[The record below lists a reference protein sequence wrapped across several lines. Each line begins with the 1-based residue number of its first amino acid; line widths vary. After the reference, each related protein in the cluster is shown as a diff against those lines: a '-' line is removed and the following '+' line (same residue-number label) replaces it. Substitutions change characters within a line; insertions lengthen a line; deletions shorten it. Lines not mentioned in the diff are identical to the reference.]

1 MTGPRPGLLAPC
13 CLLAIAL
20 LVGPPDVRA
29 QNAPAAGTVVGR
41 VTDARTA
48 RGLVAATIAVEG
60 SPLGATTD
68 NDGRYRIANVSAG
81 DHVIRA
87 RRLGYTAAAQS
98 VSVAAGQEVTAD
110 FALQFAAVPLDAI
123 VVTGTPGGEQWRAIG
138 NAISTI
144 DASEALQRSAAPNL
158 ATLLEGRAAGVIV
171 TPGTGRVGAGPTIQI
186 RGRSSLSLS
195 NEPLLYVDGVRVNDA
210 VNTGPPGSNAP
221 GGLSLGSQ
229 NSQVASRLNDIDPD
243 DIDRIEVI
251 KGPAAATI
259 YGTEAARGV
268 IQVITKRGAAGR
280 TQWTAKVQEG
290 AQWFGNPDGRIPLNY
305 ARDTATGQPVAWH
318 PLQQEEARGTPIFHT
333 GRTQSYNLGVSG
345 GRDALT
351 YYVAGTF
358 TDDDGIE
365 PNNYGRAFSGH
376 ANLDIAPSDKLRLS
390 VSSHYV
396 RDAAHLGA
404 DGGLSPL
411 LNMSVGHILR
421 FPRTRGFVFTP
432 PEVPEQLYDNVQ
444 DINRYTAGVTVQH
457 RPLRWFA
464 HRLVVG
470 VDFTS
475 EDSRSLE
482 RYAPPD
488 LRPYL
493 AQFGSSVADGR
504 IGQKLRNDTYFTGDY
519 SGTATVQLTP
529 TLSSASSV
537 GGQFTR
543 KEFKNSFLAGNVFPA
558 PGVETVSGATVTG
571 APSESLLVNTTIGVY
586 AQQRFGWN
594 DRLFVTG
601 AVRVDNNSAFGDNFD
616 LVTYPKVSA
625 TWVPSEEPFWSGVSH
640 VVNTLKLRSA
650 FGQSGEQPNI
660 GSALRTVVNAP
671 RANGTPGVTTGNY
684 GNPDLK
690 PERGSEL
697 EVGFEAGL
705 FDRLALDF
713 TYFTKRT
720 KDAILSRDLPPSGG
734 FSGTQYLN
742 IGETSNHGV
751 ELQARLQALVRESF
765 SWEISGSVST
775 NTDGIEDLGGA
786 TLSGT
791 TVKNVQ
797 GYPINGLWTKRI
809 ASADRDATTNAITNI
824 LCVAGPGGGAPV
836 PCSQALAVFIGTST
850 PKVIGSVAN
859 TLTLGRRVTLY
870 GLVDFKRGH
879 KILNANDA
887 NRCAF
892 GVCEAQF
899 FPEKYST
906 AYLAAIQPSSISA
919 GVLEP
924 FIQDASFVKLRE
936 VSLTYNLPE
945 RWLGR
950 AGVSGASVTLAG
962 RNLVTWSPYNGIDP
976 EVQYQG
982 TTPQDQALTPALT
995 QFVAT
1000 LNLRF

>member
-1 MTGPRPGLLAPC
+1 MTRPRLPLVSPSC

-20 LVGPPDVRA
+20 LVWAPRLRA
-29 QNAPAAGTVVGR
+29 QTAATGTIAGR

-48 RGLVAATIAVEG
+48 RGLVAATVEVDG
-60 SPLGATTD
+60 ARRGATTD
-68 NDGRYRIANVSAG
+68 AEGRYRIASVPAG
-81 DHVIRA
+81 DHVIRV
-87 RRLGYTAAAQS
+87 RRLGYASAQQS
-98 VSVAAGQEVTAD
+98 VTLAEGQEATAD

-123 VVTGTPGGEQWRAIG
+123 VITGTPGGEQWRAIG
-138 NAISTI
+138 NAMSSI

-158 ATLLEGRAAGVIV
+158 AALLEARAPGVIV

-186 RGRSSLSLS
+186 RGRSTLSLS
-195 NEPLLYVDGVRVNDA
+195 NEPLLYVDGVRVNNA
-210 VNTGPPGSNAP
+210 VNTGPPGSTAP

-229 NSQVASRLNDIDPD
+229 NSQVAARLNDIDPD
-243 DIDRIEVI
+243 DIERIEII

-268 IQVITKRGAAGR
+268 IQVITKRGASGR
-280 TQWTAKVQEG
+280 TQWTAKVEEG
-290 AQWFGNPDGRIPLNY
+290 AIWFGNPEGRIPLNY
-305 ARDTATGQPVAWH
+305 AIDPGTGQPVAWH
-318 PLQQEEARGTPIFHT
+318 PIEQEQARGTPIFHT
-333 GRTQSYNLGVSG
+333 GHTQSYNLGLSG
-345 GRDALT
+345 GRDALS

-365 PNNYGRAFSGH
+365 PNNSGRSFSGH
-376 ANLDIAPSDKLRLS
+376 ANLDIAPSDKLR
-390 VSSHYV
+390 VSASTHYF
-396 RDAAHLGA
+396 RNAAHLGA

-411 LNMSVGHILR
+411 LDMSIGHILNN
-421 FPRTRGFVFTP
+421 PSTRGFVFAP
-432 PEVPEQLYDNVQ
+432 PEVPQRLYDNMQ
-444 DINRYTAGVTVQH
+444 DINRYTAGMTVTH
-457 RPLRWFA
+457 RPADWFA
-464 HRLVVG
+464 QRLVVG
-470 VDFTS
+470 LDYTS
-475 EDSRSLE
+475 DDSRSLE
-482 RYAPPD
+482 RYAPPE

-519 SGTATVQLTP
+519 SGTATFQLTS

-543 KEFKNSFLAGNVFPA
+543 KQLKNSFLAGNVFPA
-558 PGVETVSGATVTG
+558 PGVETVSGTTVPGT
-571 APSESLLVNTTIGVY
+571 PNESLLVNTTIGVY
-586 AQQRFGWN
+586 AQQRFGWKN
-594 DRLFVTG
+594 RLFLTG
-601 AVRVDNNSAFGDNFD
+601 AVRVDNNSAFGENFD

-625 TWVPSEEPFWSGVSH
+625 SWVISEEPFWRGVTH

-650 FGQSGEQPNI
+650 YGQSGEQPNI

-671 RANGTPGVTTGNY
+671 RANGTPGVTSGNF

-705 FDRLALDF
+705 FDRLSLDF
-713 TYFTKRT
+713 TYYTKRT
-720 KDAILSRDLPPSGG
+720 EDAILSRDLPPSGG
-734 FSGTQYLN
+734 FSGTQYVN

-751 ELQARLQALVRESF
+751 ELQARLQTLVRENF
-765 SWEISGSVST
+765 AWEISGNVST
-775 NTDGIEDLGGA
+775 NTDRIEDLGGA

-791 TVKNVQ
+791 TVRNVL

-809 ASADRDATTNAITNI
+809 ASADRDPTTNAITNI
-824 LCVAGPGGGAPV
+824 LCVNGPGGAPA
-836 PCSQALAVFIGTST
+836 PCSQALPVFIGTST
-850 PKVIGSVAN
+850 PKVIGSIAN
-859 TLTLGRRVTLY
+859 TFTVGKRVTLY

-892 GVCEAQF
+892 GVCEALF
-899 FPEKYST
+899 LPEKYST
-906 AYLAAIQPSSISA
+906 AYLAAIQPSSIST

-936 VSLTYNLPE
+936 VSLTYHLPD
-945 RWLGR
+945 RWLSR
-950 AGVSGASVTLAG
+950 TGVTSAAITLAG

-982 TTPQDQALTPALT
+982 TTPQDQGLVPPLT